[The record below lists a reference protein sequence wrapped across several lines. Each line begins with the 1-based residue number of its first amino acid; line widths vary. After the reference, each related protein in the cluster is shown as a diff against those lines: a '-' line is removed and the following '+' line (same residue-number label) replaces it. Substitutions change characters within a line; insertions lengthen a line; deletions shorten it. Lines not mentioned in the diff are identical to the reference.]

1 MIIVRSILN
10 ALEVN
15 MEKQETNYVLGSKE
29 VQQTILV
36 LNLSIAQIDLSIT
49 EGDNSVNTLIDS
61 FTFMSHHIEQI
72 QQAGNKLAEM
82 SESSNDVDQHKSV
95 LLSEAGELS
104 LKMQQAII
112 AFQFYDKLSQR
123 LEHVSHGL
131 TGLADIVSHEM
142 KVKSEAEWEAFKS
155 SVRKGTTMREEEE
168 LFELIFDQHVPTEE
182 AIEIMKERMRQR
194 MHEVDEAEEEIEF
207 F

>member
-1 MIIVRSILN
+1 MSEE
-10 ALEVN
+10 A
-15 MEKQETNYVLGSKE
+15 NYTLGSRE

-36 LNLSIAQIDLSIT
+36 LNLSVAQIDLSIT

-61 FTFMSHHIEQI
+61 FTFMSQHIDQI
-72 QQAGNKLAEM
+72 QASGTMLAEM
-82 SESSNDVDQHKSV
+82 SEDTSDVQEHKSV
-95 LLSEAGELS
+95 LLNEAGELS
-104 LKMQQAII
+104 NKMQQAII

-131 TGLADIVSHEM
+131 SGLAEIVSHEM
-142 KVKSEAEWEAFKS
+142 KVKNEEEWEAFKS

-168 LFELIFDQHVPTEE
+168 LFELIFDQHLPTDE
-182 AIEIMKERMRQR
+182 AIEIMKGRMRER
-194 MHEVDEAEEEIEF
+194 MHEQEEEEEEIEF